1 MDLLQL
7 MQDRYS
13 VRLYAEK
20 EVEEEKLD
28 AVLKAA
34 LIAPTAKNNQP
45 FRIYVLKSAEAL
57 EKIRNLTR
65 CAFNAP
71 VVLLFTYN
79 KDEQWNNPLEEG
91 IVSGVEDTAIV
102 ATHAMLEAVEQ
113 GLGTCWVNFFPNTE
127 VEKAFGIPENERS
140 VLLLPLGY
148 PAESSVP
155 VANHT
160 KKRDKEELVRV
171 L

>member
-148 PAESSVP
+148 PAESSAP

-160 KKRDKEELVRV
+160 K
-171 L
+171 

>member
-113 GLGTCWVNFFPNTE
+113 GLGSCWVNYFPNTE
-127 VEKAFGIPENERS
+127 VEKPSAFR
-140 VLLLPLGY
+140 
-148 PAESSVP
+148 
-155 VANHT
+155 
-160 KKRDKEELVRV
+160 KMKEAYCSYR
-171 L
+171 

>member
-148 PAESSVP
+148 PAESSAP